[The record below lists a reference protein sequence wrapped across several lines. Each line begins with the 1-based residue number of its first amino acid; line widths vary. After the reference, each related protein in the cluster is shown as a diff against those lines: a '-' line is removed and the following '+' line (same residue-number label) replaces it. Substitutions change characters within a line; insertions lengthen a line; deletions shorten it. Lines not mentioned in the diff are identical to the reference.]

1 MANYYNHQIDSHL
14 FVSLKNKQKKELK
27 EYIDENYKEKNL
39 TYDGYKT
46 YIDGTNVFLEDDA
59 TTILSKI
66 KITAKPI
73 ENTKDLTSDDRL
85 NIRKKMIELFIKG
98 LIEANKNEKSSKD
111 DKNDKLSELLDNYIK
126 IKIKEQTTVLD
137 YIRDWLPIIF
147 TLIFI
152 ILIII
157 KMFYIR
163 RYKNEFNIKF
173 KIKSKKKQKGGN
185 SRSKKRKKYVDVI
198 FYN

>member
-1 MANYYNHQIDSHL
+1 MGEKLVSYARIDQKIDSFL
-14 FVSLKNKQKKELK
+14 FYTILQYKKEFQEFLDK
-27 EYIDENYKEKNL
+27 EIKLELDEYMKYINKEAEFTSIDKGWTGNL
-39 TYDGYKT
+39 IKDR
-46 YIDGTNVFLEDDA
+46 DD
-59 TTILSKI
+59 
-66 KITAKPI
+66 
-73 ENTKDLTSDDRL
+73 KDLTEEHR
-85 NIRKKMIELFIKG
+85 NKIRIKMIELFIKG
-98 LIEANKNEKSSKD
+98 LIEANKNEKSSED

-157 KMFYIR
+157 TMFYVR